1 MPLAISTN
9 IAAEKANY
17 YLGYNSDKMQES
29 IKRLASGKKLTS
41 PVQDPGNLSV
51 SMKLNASINRL
62 GGAMT
67 NSQNGVSFLEVQD
80 GMLETV
86 GKIVDRM
93 SELKGL
99 AAQDPMKSEM
109 DKYSYNNEFKDL
121 QLQLYSI
128 SQEQF
133 NGVSLFANY
142 IHASPTT
149 QVRFNGMNQM
159 DVTNGTHQISIHTS
173 QNGSSGAKVYLYK
186 SSLLSALTLTAGLNL
201 AGSASGSGATSG
213 NYTDAVANNTK
224 VSVSDVSGGFM
235 ALASEELATTLNL
248 DQISVGVLATALE
261 NVAFLRAQNGGVGSR
276 LHFSYEILAQQ
287 RTNMRA
293 ALGRMVDVDIAEES
307 TNLARIPAARLGIG
321 FEVQQEKLDFGMKLT
336 RSLKQDRVAAHGGHS
351 EEPTAA
357 YTVVNAFAS
366 YDVDFGDSVGEF
378 FIKGNNLTDE
388 LAYNHSSVLKQYAPL
403 PGRSVELGLKFD
415 F

>member
-29 IKRLASGKKLTS
+29 IKRLASGKRLTS

-62 GGAMT
+62 GGAMN
-67 NSQNGVSFLEVQD
+67 NSKNGISFLEVQD

-86 GKIVDRM
+86 GKILDRM

-99 AAQDPMKSEM
+99 AAQDPMKSAM
-109 DKYSYNNEFKDL
+109 DKFSYNNEFKDL
-121 QLQLYSI
+121 QMQLHSI

-133 NGVSLFANY
+133 NGVSLFANTS
-142 IHASPTT
+142 HADPNT
-149 QVRFNGMNQM
+149 QVRFNGMNQLS
-159 DVTNGTHQISIHTS
+159 VANGVHQISIHTS

-186 SSLLSALTLTAGLNL
+186 SSLLSALTLTAGLSL
-201 AGSASGSGATSG
+201 AGAPGASVTGAGSG
-213 NYTDAVANNTK
+213 NYTDAVANNTN
-224 VSVSDVSGGFM
+224 VSVSDTSGGFM
-235 ALASEELATTLNL
+235 TLASEGLATTLNL
-248 DQISVGVLATALE
+248 DQISVGVLTTALE

-307 TNLARIPAARLGIG
+307 TNLAKYNVLSQGAAAMIA
-321 FEVQQEKLDFGMKLT
+321 QANST
-336 RSLKQDRVAAHGGHS
+336 
-351 EEPTAA
+351 
-357 YTVVNAFAS
+357 
-366 YDVDFGDSVGEF
+366 
-378 FIKGNNLTDE
+378 TD
-388 LAYNHSSVLKQYAPL
+388 LALIL
-403 PGRSVELGLKFD
+403 LR
-415 F
+415 